1 MPPRAQ
7 SPQPQQQEHPTE
19 LRCSRSSTFPVRF
32 GSLRLVSGPWFCGSI
47 CVFLRHQNPS
57 HGWISGLDGAEN
69 GAVALSEGHSAK
81 VDIGNAAL
89 VPSAAQ
95 FRRISQLA
103 RTSPKRFVSSLVSMI
118 SPKPVTRDDAIN
130 LMALSGYQAN

>member
-1 MPPRAQ
+1 VGLGFAALYAY
-7 SPQPQQQEHPTE
+7 S
-19 LRCSRSSTFPVRF
+19 
-32 GSLRLVSGPWFCGSI
+32 CGI
-47 CVFLRHQNPS
+47 KTS

-69 GAVALSEGHSAK
+69 GALALSEGHSAK
-81 VDIGNAAL
+81 VDIGNSAL
-89 VPSAAQ
+89 VSSAPQ